1 MLKNKALL
9 LSIALLSS
17 QFCIAQSLKVAVAA
31 NLQSV
36 IKVLDADFAQKTG
49 IVVEPI
55 IGSSGNLANQIKNGA
70 PFDIFLSA
78 DMGFPQDLYT
88 SGFAIDK
95 AIVYASGSLIVC
107 STQNINLKNWQT
119 LILTNNVAKVAV
131 ANPAIAPYGKAAIEA
146 LAQLGLADKIKTK
159 LVTGE
164 SIAQVN
170 TYITTGVVTMGFTS
184 QSLLMDAGQTVKLYW
199 VPVEP
204 KLYAP
209 IEQGMVIL
217 KHAKENNLQQAEKF
231 YQYLLSS
238 SAKAIFIQYGY
249 IVKQ

>member
-9 LSIALLSS
+9 LSVALLTS
-17 QFCIAQSLKVAVAA
+17 QFSIAQSLKVAVAA

-78 DMGFPQDLYT
+78 DMGFPQDLHT

-95 AIVYASGSLIVC
+95 AIVYASGSLIAC
-107 STQNINLKNWQT
+107 SSQNINLKNWQT
-119 LILTNNVAKVAV
+119 LILTNNIAKVA
-131 ANPAIAPYGKAAIEA
+131 NPEIAPYGKAALEA
-146 LAQLGLADKIKTK
+146 LAQLGLTEKIKTK

-204 KLYAP
+204 KFYAP